1 MTTDSNSTDIEIKID
16 ELCIDVDVRL
26 LLILSVLAN
35 ADEGYIK
42 GPNAIRNQI
51 KAKIKENTEQKNS
64 NNNSKKFSM
73 YLELKK
79 LIGSVSDAKNENF
92 FVI

>member
-1 MTTDSNSTDIEIKID
+1 MTADSKSTDIEIKID
-16 ELCIDVDVRL
+16 ELCIDVDIRL

-51 KAKIKENTEQKNS
+51 KEKIKQNIEQKSS
-64 NNNSKKFSM
+64 NNSSKKFSM
-73 YLELKK
+73 YVELKK
-79 LIGSVSDAKNENF
+79 LIGSVSDAKN
-92 FVI
+92 